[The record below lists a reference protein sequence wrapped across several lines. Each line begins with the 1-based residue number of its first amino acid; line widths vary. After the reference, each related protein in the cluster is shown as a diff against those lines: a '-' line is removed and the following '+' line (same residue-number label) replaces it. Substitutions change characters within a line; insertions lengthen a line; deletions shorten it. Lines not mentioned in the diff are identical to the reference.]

1 MDFQE
6 IIGGVAVVRAVV
18 DTFKSLRGI
27 RWNDK
32 ARSPLIPVYRC
43 VMGVRVSEG
52 TMVIPP
58 SDGPQQRL

>member
-6 IIGGVAVVRAVV
+6 IIGGVAMVRAVV
-18 DTFKSLRGI
+18 DTYKSLRGL
-27 RWNDK
+27 RRDN
-32 ARSPLIPVYRC
+32 ALPPLIPVYRC

-52 TMVIPP
+52 TVVIPP